1 MAGLD
6 KGGIILAVNLKLTFV
21 LDRGRPPYRLLADK
35 LAMART
41 VCDAE
46 EADVELGPRLD
57 VHAVID
63 IFLSP
68 LLD

>member
-6 KGGIILAVNLKLTFV
+6 KGGLIPIVNLKLAFV
-21 LDRGRPPYRLLADK
+21 FGNGRPQYGLLTDK
-35 LAMART
+35 LAVART
-41 VCDAE
+41 VCDAKE
-46 EADVELGPRLD
+46 TDIELRLPLD
-57 VHAVID
+57 VHAVIN